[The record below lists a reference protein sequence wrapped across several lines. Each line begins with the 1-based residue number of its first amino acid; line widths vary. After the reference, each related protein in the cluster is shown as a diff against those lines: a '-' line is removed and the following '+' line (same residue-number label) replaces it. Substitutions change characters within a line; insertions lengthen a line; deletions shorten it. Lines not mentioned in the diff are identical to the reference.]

1 MMKTLE
7 IQLISDHGDF
17 CSWRHLCIWVKKS
30 WVSRGASCAAILMVL
45 VLVCWCVLRNKMA
58 AKTYGVDDLVL
69 SVTLYNSSPLLFH
82 GYVGPFV
89 ILYSIWFYVWAFT
102 YGVSEYFEAGM
113 IVVACIG
120 ILQILTCLFCHWSVH
135 IRCLLSCRRVSI
147 LITFKIWVK
156 SLKLLLIFLRCET
169 VIFLK

>member
-1 MMKTLE
+1 
-7 IQLISDHGDF
+7 
-17 CSWRHLCIWVKKS
+17 
-30 WVSRGASCAAILMVL
+30 
-45 VLVCWCVLRNKMA
+45 MA
-58 AKTYGVDDLVL
+58 AKTYGVDDLVQ

-89 ILYSIWFYVWAFT
+89 VLYSIWFYVWAFT

-147 LITFKIWVK
+147 
-156 SLKLLLIFLRCET
+156 
-169 VIFLK
+169 